1 MEMFRWWLLGF
12 ALVLLGTLIIFAGTL
27 YEGYKAVR
35 EAQGRHWHERGHAG
49 GGEGESWGD
58 VSGGAAGVVMIGP
71 FPIVF
76 GTDVAAVKLVIV
88 LTLVLMVVAF
98 VLLLLSVRLL

>member
-1 MEMFRWWLLGF
+1 MFKWWLLGF
-12 ALVLLGTLIIFAGTL
+12 ALVLLGILITFAGTL
-27 YEGYKAVR
+27 YESYKAAQEGRYWHGRTGECR
-35 EAQGRHWHERGHAG
+35 EN
-49 GGEGESWGD
+49 
-58 VSGGAAGVVMIGP
+58 VTGGAAGVVMIGP

-88 LTLVLMVVAF
+88 LTIVLMVVAF